1 MPVSSS
7 STLIVIIIAVAA
19 VAVIGFLV
27 YSQSQSNK
35 AGLAV
40 LQQTEHMTQPCPT
53 CSLGGQ
59 GMNINI
65 DTTNDP
71 YSDAIKKQDY
81 YAMNDPLTYPQL
93 RLPREVLEKYQE
105 YQDRTGEPINF
116 YQYHKPMFDNPI
128 LNGYMI
134 KQADST
140 DPFADTSPI
149 TLPLFRVKN
158 PKNTNRFFYYTIDQR
173 NPTDLKLK
181 IPLDGV
187 KVNGKKYDNTEFY
200 GLPEL
205 YDGDIIEDIVIF
217 PNTKFSLMLY
227 KTHTHP

>member
-1 MPVSSS
+1 MSASSS

-19 VAVIGFLV
+19 VAIIGFLV
-27 YSQSQSNK
+27 YSQSQSSK

-40 LQQTEHMTQPCPT
+40 VQQHPIEHMTQQYPA
-53 CSLGGQ
+53 GHA
-59 GMNINI
+59 MNINI
-65 DTTNDP
+65 DTANDP

-105 YQDRTGEPINF
+105 YQERTGEPINF
-116 YQYHKPMFDNPI
+116 YQYHKPLFDNPI

-134 KQADST
+134 KQSDAN
-140 DPFADTSPI
+140 DPFTDTSPV
-149 TLPLFRVKN
+149 TLPLFRMKN

-187 KVNGKKYDNTEFY
+187 KVNGKKYENSEFY